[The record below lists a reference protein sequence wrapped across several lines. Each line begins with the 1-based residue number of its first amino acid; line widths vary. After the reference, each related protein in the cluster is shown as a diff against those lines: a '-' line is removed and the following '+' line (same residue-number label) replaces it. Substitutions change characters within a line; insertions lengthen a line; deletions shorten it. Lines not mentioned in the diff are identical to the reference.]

1 MANYKQLCAEL
12 LKGYEILLGDLKFD
26 NRLAKR
32 ARAALAE
39 PEPEGPTDEPM
50 IPDHYRGDDIRVYRE
65 GFHAG
70 YKYAFQLIEKHS
82 DV

>member
-1 MANYKQLCAEL
+1 MTENHLITPPLELVQQWIKEATDPDYEQRIATQLA
-12 LKGYEILLGDLKFD
+12 G
-26 NRLAKR
+26 
-32 ARAALAE
+32 
-39 PEPEGPTDEPM
+39 PTPEGPTDEPM

-70 YKYAFQLIEKHS
+70 YKYAFQLMEKHS